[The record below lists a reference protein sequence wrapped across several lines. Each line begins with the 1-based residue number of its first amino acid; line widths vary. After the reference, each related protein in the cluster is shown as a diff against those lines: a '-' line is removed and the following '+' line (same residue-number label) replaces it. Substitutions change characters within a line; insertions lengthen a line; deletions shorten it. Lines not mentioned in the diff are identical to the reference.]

1 LAVVL
6 VLEHKTQVRMRL
18 VAVVAAAVGFG
29 VQKME
34 RLELQDKVLLAALQ
48 VPRLM
53 EAQAVVVLVLLESTQ
68 GLVLVLVALVVQ
80 VQSRQ

>member
-18 VAVVAAAVGFG
+18 VAVVAVVVGFG

-53 EAQAVVVLVLLESTQ
+53 EAQAAVVLVLLESTR